1 MHNSFKYNLRKVVL
15 VLPEVIFARHQLLV
29 YHTLVNMDL
38 NLCLVPLELSPRN
51 KRTQMDRGQCLP
63 LSYVR
68 SA

>member
-38 NLCLVPLELSPRN
+38 SLCLFP
-51 KRTQMDRGQCLP
+51 
-63 LSYVR
+63 
-68 SA
+68 

>member
-38 NLCLVPLELSPRN
+38 NLCLVPLELSPGN